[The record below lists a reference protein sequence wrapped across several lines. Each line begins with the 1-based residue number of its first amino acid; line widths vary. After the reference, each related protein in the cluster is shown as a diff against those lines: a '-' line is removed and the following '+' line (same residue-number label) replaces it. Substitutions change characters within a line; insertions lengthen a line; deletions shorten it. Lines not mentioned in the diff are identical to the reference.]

1 MQQHTTALTVQ
12 TKQPTTSTAVTL
24 SLRVRKTVDHKP
36 AARETELPKRKAQPK
51 RRRRQQRIRWRLS
64 WQGLEEYRDQ
74 IQSLAREARDSDAAV
89 REAMPSSVA
98 TGLICGAIRD
108 PSTAPSA
115 DVARA
120 ANAQRDLR
128 DLHAKLVWEHHL
140 EFDFV
145 RREWAT
151 ILDPRHA
158 EAELCERLVA
168 QAAAREGRA

>member
-1 MQQHTTALTVQ
+1 VT
-12 TKQPTTSTAVTL
+12 TL
-24 SLRVRKTVDHKP
+24 SLRARKTVDHKP
-36 AARETELPKRKAQPK
+36 AAARKTQAQPK
-51 RRRRQQRIRWRLS
+51 RQQRRRIRWVLS
-64 WQGLEEYRDQ
+64 WSGLEEYRDQ
-74 IQSLAREARDSDAAV
+74 IRSLAREARDSDAAV
-89 REAMPSSVA
+89 RAARMPSSVA

-151 ILDPRHA
+151 ILDPSPA

-168 QAAAREGRA
+168 QAAAREGRSA